1 MYCHHKCAG
10 SLLFV
15 QWVRVMTEWNDFLV
29 HWSPFWT
36 RRLREIIVVVHQL
49 PPISRSFNLETAMEC
64 DDPPPPFFLLLWH
77 IRFPL
82 PQLLPSGGMACVVA
96 TCHSRISWGV
106 LGFGNTFQF
115 SHLFLRRFLFKPLVL
130 FFCAYFC
137 KILVFLCSLLWS
149 FSLLWVLPLWFL
161 RSSPPFLSFTSF
173 FRYALLLFLF
183 FASFFSAL
191 FPFLTLLFLFPFWW
205 NLLILGTLPP
215 QLPSFSLVW
224 VRL

>member
-1 MYCHHKCAG
+1 MG
-10 SLLFV
+10 SSDDRVEWFPRPLVPILDEEVAWNNCGCPSAAPYFEVV
-15 QWVRVMTEWNDFLV
+15 QFRDGHGMWW
-29 HWSPFWT
+29 
-36 RRLREIIVVVHQL
+36 
-49 PPISRSFNLETAMEC
+49 
-64 DDPPPPFFLLLWH
+64 PPPPFFLRLWH

-106 LGFGNTFQF
+106 LGSGDTFQF